1 MDKTEIIGATLA
13 VVALIV
19 IGSLLVSGYSE
30 CSEIGG
36 DYVRGLF
43 WMKCV
48 K

>member
-1 MDKTEIIGATLA
+1 MDKSEIIGATLA

-30 CSEIGG
+30 CSAIGG
-36 DYVRGLF
+36 DYVRGLL